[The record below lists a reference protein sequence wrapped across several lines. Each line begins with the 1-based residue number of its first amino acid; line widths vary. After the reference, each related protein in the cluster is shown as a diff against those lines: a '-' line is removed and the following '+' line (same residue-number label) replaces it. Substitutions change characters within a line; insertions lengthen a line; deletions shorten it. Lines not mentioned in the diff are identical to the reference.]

1 MKRSTL
7 LFVVCVALFIVGVFF
22 LKQQVGHR
30 YDWNPSFSPSDRNPF
45 GTALFDSLMKETLP
59 EGYRVENTAM
69 EDYIAHHGSATH
81 QQVMLVEEINYFYSH
96 EVDSLL
102 RFVARGNTVVL
113 AYCCPTEFC
122 DTLNYQLRF
131 ESGIFNISDIQKYF
145 RNEDTPLY
153 DTLVYDGTGAYP
165 ERAFRVYHSLVS
177 QSIYNTDP
185 STTEPVISMVK
196 ADSLKSEYAVAT
208 KTYLGEGKLYIVTM
222 PYLFSNYSVM
232 DDDCRGLMLRLMNEL
247 AERPVVRVHKMSN
260 EEELV
265 DKGFTPL
272 SFMRRHPPLL
282 FAWRLLLIGAVLLL
296 VVNSRRRRRAIPL
309 RLEEPN
315 TTVSFL
321 RQLSRLYRKRSDH
334 SPLIHKRYRTFA
346 DHMMRRYRLDVQDK
360 ERAVRSHVV
369 QTVATLTGRSRHDV
383 EYDFDELDRLHETI
397 PPVPLALFAH
407 AVKIIER
414 LTPGQEM

>member
-7 LFVVCVALFIVGVFF
+7 LFVVCIVLFIVGVFF

-30 YDWNPSFSPSDRNPF
+30 YDWTPSFSSSDRNPF

-59 EGYRVENTAM
+59 EGYRVENAGLM
-69 EDYIAHHGSATH
+69 DYIARHDSATH
-81 QQVMLVEEINYFYSH
+81 LQVMLTEDYYYFGSD

-102 RFVARGNTVVL
+102 RFVERGNTVVL
-113 AYCCPTEFC
+113 AYGYPSEFS
-122 DTLNYQLRF
+122 DTLNYLLF
-131 ESGIFNISDIQKYF
+131 YESGLFEISDIQRYF
-145 RNEDTPLY
+145 HDKDTPLY
-153 DTLVYDGTGAYP
+153 DTLVYDGTGSYP
-165 ERAFRVYHSLVS
+165 ERTFRVFHSLVP
-177 QSIYNTDP
+177 QSIYDTDA
-185 STTEPVISMVK
+185 STTEPVISFVSK
-196 ADSLKSEYAVAT
+196 DSLEYENYSVAT
-208 KTYLGEGKLYIVTM
+208 KTYWGDGKLYIVTM
-222 PYLFSNYSVM
+222 PYLFTNYGVI
-232 DDDCRGLMLRLMNEL
+232 DNDCRELMLRLMNEL
-247 AERPVVRVHKMSN
+247 AERPVVRVHKLSN
-260 EEELV
+260 EEELA
-265 DKGFTPL
+265 DNGYAPL
-272 SFMRRHPPLL
+272 SFVRRQPPLL
-282 FAWRLLLIGAVLLL
+282 FAWRLMLVGAVLLL

-334 SPLIHKRYRTFA
+334 SPLIHKRCRTFA

-360 ERAVRSHVV
+360 DRAVRSHVV

-383 EYDFDELDRLHETI
+383 EFDFDELDRLHDTI

-414 LTPGQEM
+414 LTPD

>member
-30 YDWNPSFSPSDRNPF
+30 YDWTPSFSPSDRNPF

-59 EGYRVENTAM
+59 EGYRVENADM
-69 EDYIAHHGSATH
+69 KNYIAHHDSATH
-81 QQVMLVEEINYFYSH
+81 QQVMLVEDEYYFSSK

-113 AYCCPTEFC
+113 AYGHPTEFC
-122 DTLNYQLRF
+122 NSLKFQQRY
-131 ESGIFNISDIQKYF
+131 ESGSFDISSFQKYF
-145 RNEDTPLY
+145 HDEDTPLY

-165 ERAFRVYHSLVS
+165 ERTFRVYHSLVP
-177 QSIYNTDP
+177 QSIYDTEP
-185 STTEPVISMVK
+185 STTEHVISMVR
-196 ADSLKSEYAVAT
+196 ADEYAVAT
-208 KTYLGEGKLYIVTM
+208 KTYWGEGKLYIVTM
-222 PYLFSNYSVM
+222 PYLFSNYGVM

-265 DKGFTPL
+265 DNGFTPL
-272 SFMRRHPPLL
+272 SWLRRHPPLL

-321 RQLSRLYRKRSDH
+321 RQLARLYRKRSDH

-360 ERAVRSHVV
+360 NRAVRSHVV